1 MSHSSDPQDSRPWY
15 SGITGYQWLV
25 LVIASAGWVF
35 DIYEGQIFNI
45 TRGDMLA
52 EVLDLP
58 SDSEEMNVAK
68 KQYGDLFL
76 AIFLMG
82 GTVGGLLFGSLAD
95 RFGRRSIMVY
105 TILMYSVFSGL
116 TYFATE
122 LWHVGCL
129 RFLVAMGVG
138 GEWAVAASLVAEVF
152 PARSRAQAS
161 GIFHASS
168 VLGTWLATLAGL
180 LVGSQ
185 WRYAYLIGI
194 LPALLVLWVRSSV
207 REPEA
212 WKNTEDGGTQQ
223 ASRGSFRD
231 LLLNPRWSSRAL
243 LGMALAAV
251 GLGTFW
257 SVCVAGQDLVKETLQ
272 QQALDKLG
280 TDQLSA
286 LTDEMQGS
294 IAAKA
299 KFAYGFVQTAGAG
312 LGLLAFGVISAR
324 IGRRRTFML
333 MHLLAFVMV
342 PITCFVPG
350 NYTMFLCV
358 LPIFGFFTLSMHAGY
373 AIYFPEL
380 FPTHLRATGTSFCFN
395 GGRVLAVP
403 ILLFSGWLKSR
414 PGMEL
419 GHAVTGLGLLFL
431 VGCLIAWFLPE
442 TRGQELPQATGLD
455 AEG

>member
-1 MSHSSDPQDSRPWY
+1 M
-15 SGITGYQWLV
+15 
-25 LVIASAGWVF
+25 
-35 DIYEGQIFNI
+35 
-45 TRGDMLA
+45 
-52 EVLDLP
+52 
-58 SDSEEMNVAK
+58 
-68 KQYGDLFL
+68 
-76 AIFLMG
+76 
-82 GTVGGLLFGSLAD
+82 
-95 RFGRRSIMVY
+95 
-105 TILMYSVFSGL
+105 
-116 TYFATE
+116 
-122 LWHVGCL
+122 
-129 RFLVAMGVG
+129 
-138 GEWAVAASLVAEVF
+138 
-152 PARSRAQAS
+152 
-161 GIFHASS
+161 
-168 VLGTWLATLAGL
+168 
-180 LVGSQ
+180 
-185 WRYAYLIGI
+185 
-194 LPALLVLWVRSSV
+194 
-207 REPEA
+207 
-212 WKNTEDGGTQQ
+212 
-223 ASRGSFRD
+223 
-231 LLLNPRWSSRAL
+231 
-243 LGMALAAV
+243 
-251 GLGTFW
+251 
-257 SVCVAGQDLVKETLQ
+257 
-272 QQALDKLG
+272 
-280 TDQLSA
+280 
-286 LTDEMQGS
+286 
-294 IAAKA
+294 
-299 KFAYGFVQTAGAG
+299 QTAGAG